1 MPGGLMNLIAYGN
14 QNIILNGRPTKTFF
28 KSTYMKYTNFGLQK
42 FRIEHEGLRQL
53 DLTKETHYTF
63 KMPRYGDLLMDTY
76 LVIKLPHIWSPLY
89 KKTILVRENGGE
101 AEKFTYI
108 PYEFKWIEELG
119 TQIIKEI
126 RIRCG
131 NTTLQQY
138 SGEYISVC
146 AKRDYTGQKL
156 NVFNTM
162 IGNTPPLTNPALP
175 FDSFSSAS
183 IDDNV
188 GYPTAF
194 FDKTSLRGGGP
205 EPSIRGRRLYVPL
218 NAWFCNNSK
227 QPFPMVASQYSELFI
242 DITLRPLK
250 ELFVIRDVS
259 NYFNGTQDRL
269 SYTIYGNVFND
280 ESKEY
285 VSNTYTSENDNKTVI
300 VYDIKLNGMSFREV
314 INYNK
319 YSFRVNYRILVEY
332 SNSVS
337 NEHLETILDVLLT
350 SERFSSTGEL
360 EIIIRSIFLNIF
372 GSLDNVF
379 QNIPNVQIIKY
390 TYTGTK
396 MIKKLDNKYEIT
408 GTTGIFT
415 TNKNEYIYIDNN
427 NIVSIN
433 IQQTITDVNILPNNL
448 VITSQV
454 VTPNNITYDPPVPN
468 EDVEIYTANGNT
480 GEDINP
486 FFLTDHPYIA
496 PNFNLPEHAMYRFLH
511 PPPNP
516 LFDYSNAD
524 TRVQFNTDIHLI
536 STYGFLSE
544 EENRELSQKEQ
555 SYLIKDVREYTIRDL
570 VGTQKVELE
579 STGLISNWTFFM
591 RRSDADIRNEW
602 NNYTNW
608 SYKYNK
614 PQLILNRRTI
624 SNLYIQTGQLY
635 DPDII
640 GENVFTLNV
649 ANFVTGPL
657 DYNASGPFN
666 IQNEKAIL
674 KKIEVLLDGKIR
686 ESKFDRGIFEYI
698 EPFMRTSGG
707 YEEGLNVYNFGL
719 KTDPYSIQP
728 NGAINLSKFSKIELE
743 IDTEAPPLDPD
754 AEFNVVCANVDNTAG
769 NDAENTNNGNQIIGV
784 NKESFRL
791 YKYTYDLRLFEEKY
805 NVVTFVAGNC
815 GLMFSR

>member
-89 KKTILVRENGGE
+89 KKTVLVRENGGE
-101 AEKFTYI
+101 VEKFTYI

-146 AKRDYTGQKL
+146 AKRDYIGQKL

-175 FDSFSSAS
+175 FDSFSSIT
-183 IDDNV
+183 IDNNV

-269 SYTIYGNVFND
+269 SYTLYNNVFND

-285 VSNTYTSENDNKTVI
+285 VSNA
-300 VYDIKLNGMSFREV
+300 FA
-314 INYNK
+314 
-319 YSFRVNYRILVEY
+319 F
-332 SNSVS
+332 
-337 NEHLETILDVLLT
+337 
-350 SERFSSTGEL
+350 
-360 EIIIRSIFLNIF
+360 
-372 GSLDNVF
+372 
-379 QNIPNVQIIKY
+379 
-390 TYTGTK
+390 
-396 MIKKLDNKYEIT
+396 
-408 GTTGIFT
+408 
-415 TNKNEYIYIDNN
+415 
-427 NIVSIN
+427 
-433 IQQTITDVNILPNNL
+433 
-448 VITSQV
+448 
-454 VTPNNITYDPPVPN
+454 
-468 EDVEIYTANGNT
+468 
-480 GEDINP
+480 GEDINS

-524 TRVQFNTDIHLI
+524 TRAQFNTDIHLI

-555 SYLIKDVREYTIRDL
+555 TYLIKDVREYTIRDL

-614 PQLILNRRTI
+614 PQLILTRETI
-624 SNLYIQTGQLY
+624 RNLYIQPGQLY

-640 GENVFTLNV
+640 GENVFTLND

-666 IQNEKAIL
+666 IQNDKGIL

-686 ESKFDRGIFEYI
+686 ESKFDCGIFEYI

-743 IDTEAPPLDPD
+743 IDTETPPLDPD

>member
-76 LVIKLPHIWSPLY
+76 LAIKLPHIWSPLY
-89 KKTILVRENGGE
+89 KKTVTIADNGGNV
-101 AEKFTYI
+101 EKFTYI

-146 AKRDYTGQKL
+146 AKRDYSGQKL

-162 IGNTPPLTNPALP
+162 IGNTPSLTNPAFP
-175 FDSFSSAS
+175 FDSISSVPLEALY
-183 IDDNV
+183 

-205 EPSIRGRRLYVPL
+205 EPSIRGRMLYVPL

-227 QPFPMVASQYSELFI
+227 QPFPMVAAQYSELFI

-269 SYTIYGNVFND
+269 SYTIYDNVFND
-280 ESKEY
+280 ETKE
-285 VSNTYTSENDNKTVI
+285 
-300 VYDIKLNGMSFREV
+300 FV
-314 INYNK
+314 INT
-319 YSFRVNYRILVEY
+319 FA
-332 SNSVS
+332 
-337 NEHLETILDVLLT
+337 
-350 SERFSSTGEL
+350 F
-360 EIIIRSIFLNIF
+360 
-372 GSLDNVF
+372 
-379 QNIPNVQIIKY
+379 
-390 TYTGTK
+390 
-396 MIKKLDNKYEIT
+396 
-408 GTTGIFT
+408 
-415 TNKNEYIYIDNN
+415 
-427 NIVSIN
+427 
-433 IQQTITDVNILPNNL
+433 
-448 VITSQV
+448 
-454 VTPNNITYDPPVPN
+454 
-468 EDVEIYTANGNT
+468 

-486 FFLTDHPYIA
+486 FFITDHPYIA

-524 TRVQFNTDIHLI
+524 TRAQFNTDIHLI

-555 SYLIKDVREYTIRDL
+555 TYLIKDVREYTIRDL

-608 SYKYNK
+608 SYKYSK
-614 PQLILNRRTI
+614 PQLTLNRETI
-624 SNLYIQTGQLY
+624 RNLYIQPGQLY

-640 GENVFTLNV
+640 GENVFTLND
-649 ANFVTGPL
+649 ASFVTGPL

-674 KKIEVLLDGKIR
+674 KKIEILLDGKIR

-769 NDAENTNNGNQIIGV
+769 NDVENTNNGNQIIGV

-815 GLMFSR
+815 GLMFAR